1 MRSADDGLG
10 FIKTSI
16 PAAGGGYH
24 GIARFLCVGCGATH
38 DQRLKSGEAC
48 NPELLAKRACRDG
61 WQAHSH
67 RRARTY
73 CPACLAL
80 RPANDPNS
88 ELAKVIPMAKPV
100 AEPTPLRE
108 ATPDQRVAIR
118 SALDKSFDDSV
129 GAYLDGM
136 SDQRIAETVG
146 VPRMVVE
153 RIREAAYG
161 PIRVDPEMAAIRSA
175 IEALKADIEG
185 QQKGIDNLKAKVAE
199 LSSRVEKKL
208 AVAA

>member
-1 MRSADDGLG
+1 MYDGDSLG
-10 FIKTSI
+10 FVRTSVQG
-16 PAAGGGYH
+16 PSGAFQ

-38 DQRLKSGEAC
+38 DETLISGRVM
-48 NPELLAKRACRDG
+48 NPEAIAKRAVRDG
-61 WQAHSH
+61 WQAHAY
-67 RRARTY
+67 RRTKTY
-73 CPACLAL
+73 CPACVAK

-88 ELAKVIPMAKPV
+88 ELAKVIPMAKPA

-146 VPRMVVE
+146 VPRLVVE

-161 PIRVDPEMAAIRSA
+161 PIRVDPEMTAIRG
-175 IEALKADIEG
+175 EMDRLKADVEAHNKAG
-185 QQKGIDNLKAKVAE
+185 AALGAKVAE
-199 LSSRVEKKL
+199 LSSRLEKKL